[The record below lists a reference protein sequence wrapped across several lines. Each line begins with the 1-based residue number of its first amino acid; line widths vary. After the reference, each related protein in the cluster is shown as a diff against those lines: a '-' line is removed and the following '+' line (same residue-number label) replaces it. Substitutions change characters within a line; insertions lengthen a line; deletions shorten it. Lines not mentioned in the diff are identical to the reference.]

1 MSATASLRTGDRTLE
16 LPVVVGTEAEHAID
30 ISSLRSQTG
39 YITLD
44 EGYGNTGSCQSD
56 ITYMARRG
64 SSAIA
69 AYPSRCWPKRATSS
83 SPPAC

>member
-1 MSATASLRTGDRTLE
+1 MSATASLRTGERTLE
-16 LPVVVGTEAEHAID
+16 LPVVVGTAGEHAID
-30 ISSLRSQTG
+30 ISSLCSQTG

-44 EGYGNTGSCQSD
+44 EGYGNTGSCQSA

-64 SSAIA
+64 SSAIT

-83 SPPAC
+83 SPPTC